1 MATSGIA
8 LGNVWRLD
16 AGRHRFHRLLRQFRS
31 QLRDVVAD
39 LFELFLAPG
48 GDQVAR
54 EDLRGEQARP
64 WRRTEFKLGSRSFP
78 ALDVLQRGFDD
89 QAVQ

>member
-16 AGRHRFHRLLRQFRS
+16 AGRHRFPRLLRQFRS

-64 WRRTEFKLGSRSFP
+64 CDAEFKLGSRSFP